1 MGKVA
6 KGIGIT
12 VAVIFAIFS
21 AIVCVIAVDV
31 WNAEDEVAEA
41 TVETTWFIEK
51 SYEPMIAWSHNPTA
65 APPPANAVQDLA
77 DHADALSAAIELI
90 GTTMA
95 AQLDDESEAKAKE
108 TLASILIAQEM
119 TALRVK
125 QLDEE
130 FLAGRHADL
139 KVDDLA
145 TFKAWAMGVEE
156 IIGGARKKIDERR

>member
-1 MGKVA
+1 MF
-6 KGIGIT
+6 
-12 VAVIFAIFS
+12 VI
-21 AIVCVIAVDV
+21 
-31 WNAEDEVAEA
+31 
-41 TVETTWFIEK
+41 
-51 SYEPMIAWSHNPTA
+51 PA
-65 APPPANAVQDLA
+65 ADPNAVQDLA
-77 DHADALSAAIELI
+77 DHADALSKSIELI